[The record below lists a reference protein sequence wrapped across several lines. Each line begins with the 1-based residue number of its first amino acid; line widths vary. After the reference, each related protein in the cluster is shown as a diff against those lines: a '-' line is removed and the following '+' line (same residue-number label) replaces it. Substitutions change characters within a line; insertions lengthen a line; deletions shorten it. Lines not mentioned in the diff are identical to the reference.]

1 MLSNKRNL
9 RSNKTRR
16 TRVTFSPGPF
26 TNFEGDLQMKK
37 TELFPVLIGYV
48 SNLPPD
54 TILDIKVLHRLLADK
69 LGLNAKEST
78 LKQYLTL
85 LANAGFSVKKK
96 RITRQKV
103 VYFVVGEGNNW
114 PFKLSFSEVKE
125 LSVKRGSA
133 NVELVASREDLG
145 KPLIMSLYKKTE
157 FDKPDSIL
165 EVKEEKDVPEWYDV
179 DFEQLTNE
187 NLKEILVATRISE
200 KSIGRILWQVLADTF
215 SKFNEMIFALANYEK
230 ELSRIRKYKAD
241 LERQKLALE
250 GERTNLEN
258 QVENMERTLSA
269 CESRIKDLEEL
280 NTQIG
285 SNFLK
290 EEEDTKKLEIEIS
303 QLQRDKEILEK
314 KLRAA
319 LGKPQKFATIGE
331 FMQAK
336 ESKGG

>member
-1 MLSNKRNL
+1 
-9 RSNKTRR
+9 
-16 TRVTFSPGPF
+16 
-26 TNFEGDLQMKK
+26 MKK
-37 TELFPVLIGYV
+37 SELFPVLIGYV

-54 TILDIKVLHRLLADK
+54 TILDIEVLHRLLADK
-69 LGLNAKEST
+69 LGLNVKAST

-125 LSVKRGSA
+125 LSVKRGST

-145 KPLIMSLYKKTE
+145 KPLMSMYKKTE
-157 FDKPDSIL
+157 LKEQSVII
-165 EVKEEKDVPEWYDV
+165 KEEFEDPPEWFDI
-179 DFEQLTNE
+179 DFDLLTLE
-187 NLKEILVATRISE
+187 DLKEILIGVKVSD
-200 KSIGRILWQVLADTF
+200 SSLGRIVRQVMATTF
-215 SKFNEMIFALANYEK
+215 VNFKLTIDRLDITEK
-230 ELSRIRKYKAD
+230 ENASIKKCKAD

-269 CESRIKDLEEL
+269 CEERISNLEEL

-290 EEEDTKKLEIEIS
+290 EEENTKKLEIEIS
-303 QLQRDKEILEK
+303 QLQRDKEIMDK
-314 KLRAA
+314 KLRAE

-336 ESKGG
+336 EAKGG

>member
-1 MLSNKRNL
+1 M
-9 RSNKTRR
+9 
-16 TRVTFSPGPF
+16 
-26 TNFEGDLQMKK
+26 NFEGDLQMKK
-37 TELFPVLIGYV
+37 SELFPVLIGYV
-48 SNLPPD
+48 SDLPPN
-54 TILDIKVLHRLLADK
+54 TILDIEVLHRLLADK
-69 LGLNAKEST
+69 RSLNVRVST

-96 RITRQKV
+96 KITRQKP

-125 LSVKRGSA
+125 LSIKKGSA

-145 KPLIMSLYKKTE
+145 KPLISMYKKTE
-157 FDKPDSIL
+157 FDKPDSVL
-165 EVKEEKDVPEWYDV
+165 EVKEEKESPEWHDI
-179 DFEQLTNE
+179 DFEQLTDE
-187 NLKEILVATRISE
+187 NLKEILVSTKISE

-215 SKFNEMIFALANYEK
+215 SKINEMIFALANYEK

-290 EEEDTKKLEIEIS
+290 EEENTKKLEIEVS
-303 QLQRDKEILEK
+303 QLQRDKEILDK
-314 KLRAA
+314 KLRTA

-336 ESKGG
+336 EAKGG